1 MELYN
6 SHFTDVPAHV
16 RPHRRGTGTSTA
28 LLLLGAVSL
37 LALGACSSTSQNA
50 SGPTSA
56 TSAPSA
62 ENSTPAA
69 ETPGEQQAINGF
81 DALRQQGSDSMAHAP
96 QPTLGEQAPDTGAAG
111 AAGTENPVLEQSLGA
126 PAAADDGT
134 GLREEIMSAVPG
146 DQAAGFPV
154 SVEGRAAT
162 MCTMGNGYGIGFIMS
177 GNGQTSCEFAN
188 AVGAALIAQ
197 AGQPS
202 ASLRSMLPMTVT
214 ATSPATNEAY
224 DMSCT
229 TQARG
234 LIVCSGG
241 NSAEVL
247 IA

>member
-16 RPHRRGTGTSTA
+16 RPHRRGTATSTA

-56 TSAPSA
+56 TNALSA
-62 ENSTPAA
+62 ENSTPAV

-111 AAGTENPVLEQSLGA
+111 AENPVLEQSLGA

-134 GLREEIMSAVPG
+134 GLREEIKSAVPG

-177 GNGQTSCEFAN
+177 GNGQTSCGFAN

-214 ATSPATNEAY
+214 TTSPATNEAY